1 MALAIGAA
9 VTLPSWFMPSTA
21 LHHDLH
27 PYLMVAWLLVVGHAV
42 VQAIRE
48 PTPARVQSAVK
59 TCILGLIGLDA
70 LVAVAV
76 VGWPGL
82 WILLLL
88 PPALL
93 LGRWVYST

>member
-1 MALAIGAA
+1 
-9 VTLPSWFMPSTA
+9 
-21 LHHDLH
+21 
-27 PYLMVAWLLVVGHAV
+27 
-42 VQAIRE
+42 
-48 PTPARVQSAVK
+48 VK

-70 LVAVAV
+70 ILAFAV

-82 WILLLL
+82 LILLLL